1 MMNRFVSNRKC
12 LVFCLLSF
20 VLGVLTALGAGGAD
34 SSRPKGLGPEL
45 GRALAAAKQREAE
58 EAYEK
63 RNAESTSWAEESAS
77 VNPGNAALL
86 YYQAFLL
93 RPEPSV
99 AIDER
104 MHDIFIG
111 DQPSE
116 PLRQVKAY
124 LGRCLPVMEAVEMA
138 SQMRQ
143 CTWGLDLWPEH
154 RLSVNAFHSEVSHL
168 SSILLVDAKILAAD
182 GRYHMALERCLT
194 VRRLAG
200 HLGDDSELDSMA
212 RSPDRLALITIQ
224 HVLGVMAPDANILK
238 WLRAQLAIV
247 QGPRPRVGELLR
259 TNVRDSLSGMR
270 KSPTSLQYHKNLAVE
285 MAVSEQ
291 VKDAIR
297 NLTDE
302 QFLSRAREELERFL
316 DAICRVLDSEMTYE
330 QKLSQIHGLISKK
343 MEEDSTE
350 PLAKAIISV
359 DSMNMKGNFDRLYP
373 FQIGHVAHADG
384 IKAAVEVY
392 LVVAKT
398 GQLPEKLPS
407 HLPKDPFTGQDF
419 GYEITDEGFALRC
432 QGEDFRKSFLEFKV
446 RR

>member
-1 MMNRFVSNRKC
+1 MNRSVPNRKC
-12 LVFCLLSF
+12 VVFCLLS
-20 VLGVLTALGAGGAD
+20 LALVVAAAHSGTEVE
-34 SSRPKGLGPEL
+34 SSKPMGLGPEF
-45 GRALAAAKQREAE
+45 GRALAAARQREGE

-99 AIDER
+99 ASDER
-104 MHDIFIG
+104 MHYIFIG

-116 PLRQVKAY
+116 RLKQVKAY

-154 RLSVNAFHSEVSHL
+154 RLSVKAFRSEVSHL
-168 SSILLVDAKILAAD
+168 SRIFLVDAKILAAD

-200 HLGDDSELDSMA
+200 HLSDDSELDSIA
-212 RSPDRLALITIQ
+212 RSPDLRALITIQ
-224 HVLGVMAPDANILK
+224 HVLGVMAPNANILK

-247 QGPRPRVGELLR
+247 QGPRPRIGELLR
-259 TNVRDSLSGMR
+259 TNVRDSLSHMR
-270 KSPTSLQYHKNLAVE
+270 KTPISLQYHKNLAVE

-291 VKDAIR
+291 VKEAIR
-297 NLTDE
+297 NLTAE
-302 QFLSRAREELERFL
+302 QFLMRAREELERFL

-343 MEEDSTE
+343 MEENSTE

-359 DSMNMKGNFDRLYP
+359 SSTNMEGTIDNHYP

-419 GYEITDEGFALRC
+419 GYEITDEGFALRSR
-432 QGEDFRKSFLEFKV
+432 GEDFRKSFLEFKV
-446 RR
+446 KK